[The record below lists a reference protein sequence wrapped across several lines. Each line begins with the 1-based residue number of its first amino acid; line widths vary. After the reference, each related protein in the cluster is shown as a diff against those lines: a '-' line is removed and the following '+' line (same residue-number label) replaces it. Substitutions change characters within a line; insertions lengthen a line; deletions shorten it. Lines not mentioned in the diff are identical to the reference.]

1 MTDLQERGDLW
12 KWDLYKKTW
21 SNIKTKLNPGPL
33 HSHSCCKLPSTMI
46 IFGGERNGEVCN
58 DLWKFNFGMSYTF
71 RLWDILCLRLRFRHW
86 IMGKNFNIRTQTST
100 TFRKPFLHRFR
111 ADFEGFLKTIPGN
124 QIKTNTSKNLQL
136 SRSRKQTLFIFT
148 KQQGC
153 PLRKHLRVW
162 AYWT

>member
-71 RLWDILCLRLRFRHW
+71 RLCYSLP
-86 IMGKNFNIRTQTST
+86 
-100 TFRKPFLHRFR
+100 TFAF
-111 ADFEGFLKTIPGN
+111 
-124 QIKTNTSKNLQL
+124 
-136 SRSRKQTLFIFT
+136 QTLNHGKKFQYQDPNLNHVQKAVPSSF
-148 KQQGC
+148 
-153 PLRKHLRVW
+153 PS
-162 AYWT
+162 